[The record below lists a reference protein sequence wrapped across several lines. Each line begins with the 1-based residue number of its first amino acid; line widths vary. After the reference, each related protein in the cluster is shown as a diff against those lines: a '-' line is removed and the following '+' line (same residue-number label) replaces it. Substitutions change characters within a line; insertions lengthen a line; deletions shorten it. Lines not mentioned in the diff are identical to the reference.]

1 MREVETHVYIDL
13 QGTSHHVG
21 RLYTHI
27 RNGRER
33 ATLEYTD
40 SWREHDEAFP
50 LAPALSVDHGQHH
63 TRGDREIFAPLTDSA
78 PDRWG
83 RRLIARRARREAR
96 EEARK
101 PRTLYEIDYLLEV
114 SDLTRQGAL
123 RFAREEGGPFLADRG
138 EEQVPP
144 MVELPHL
151 LRATERVL
159 ADEDTLEDLQL
170 LLAPGSSLG
179 GARPKASVRGR
190 DGSLRIAKFPARAD
204 DWNVVRWEA
213 VALTLARDAG
223 LPTPTWDLHTI
234 DDDPVL
240 VLERFDRCGEIRRPY
255 LSAMSML
262 DTVDHDTRSYA
273 EIADAIRRHG
283 SSPDED
289 LQALWRRLV
298 FNILISSTDDHLRN
312 HGFLYDGP
320 AGWSLAPVFDVNP
333 IPLEAGARVLSTPVW
348 ADGDPTASLEIA
360 LEHAA
365 HFRLD
370 EEEAHEVTS
379 EVGDAVAEW
388 RDVAARHELT
398 EREIQRMTSAFEH
411 EDLERATAIQRE

>member
-1 MREVETHVYIDL
+1 MREVETQVYVDL
-13 QGTSHHVG
+13 EGTAHHVG

-27 RNGRER
+27 RSGRER

-40 SWREHDEAFP
+40 SWREHEEAFP

-83 RRLIARRARREAR
+83 RRLIARRARRAAR
-96 EEARK
+96 EEERT

-114 SDLTRQGAL
+114 SDVSRHGAL

-138 EEQVPP
+138 EEHVPP

-151 LRATERVL
+151 LRASDRVL

-170 LLAPGSSLG
+170 LFAPGSSLG
-179 GARPKASVRGR
+179 GARPKASVRGE
-190 DGSLRIAKFPARAD
+190 DGSLRIAKFPARSD
-204 DWNVVRWEA
+204 EWDVVRWEA
-213 VALTLARDAG
+213 VSLTLARDAG
-223 LPTPTWDLHTI
+223 LRTPTWDLHTI
-234 DDDPVL
+234 EDDPVL
-240 VLERFDRCGEIRRPY
+240 VLERFDRRGEVRRPY
-255 LSAMSML
+255 LSALSML
-262 DTVDHDTRSYA
+262 NTVDHDTRSYA
-273 EIADAIRRHG
+273 EIADALRRHG
-283 SSPDED
+283 SSPEAD

-312 HGFLYDGP
+312 HGFLYDGI
-320 AGWSLAPVFDVNP
+320 AGWRLAPVFDVNP
-333 IPLEAGARVLSTPVW
+333 VPLEARARVLSTPVW
-348 ADGDPTASLEIA
+348 VDGDPTASLEIA

-370 EEEAHEVTS
+370 DEQARAVMS

-388 RDVAARHELT
+388 RDVAARHALT
-398 EREIQRMTSAFEH
+398 EREIRRMSSAFEH
-411 EDLERATAIQRE
+411 EDLERAVAI